1 MPSRISAPIGSRS
14 AAGGGGGSGR
24 RIPPRNAAETTNE
37 QASTAI
43 AIGAVS
49 SFTRNPAAPNAR
61 NSIALAVAA
70 SAPLARTSSARETMV
85 GRYALSAT
93 SKKVVSTA
101 ASDDTSSTWAS
112 VSQPPTAARGMDPSS
127 TALPRSAQI
136 ITGRRRR
143 RSTQAPA
150 TNPTRR
156 AAMRSAARSAAI
168 SMGPARRVSIATNG
182 SAMRVTN
189 EPKTETVAALHRSM
203 NARLRRSPGEG
214 SSACVGGTGIE
225 QRVEGHRRSL
235 HVSGPSAGG
244 ARARH
249 GVHSA
254 RLGVAR
260 TRAPPARRPPCGLI
274 PTISHK
280 GPRPRMFDTLSDRL
294 RKTLAGLTGRGRVTE
309 ADLDA
314 AMREVRL
321 ALLEADVNFKVVK
334 DFVARVR
341 ERALGAEI
349 LESLTAGQ
357 QVVKIVNE
365 ELTAL
370 LSAGD
375 RTFRVVGNPAVIALV
390 GLQGSG
396 KTTSAAKLAKH
407 IVKLG
412 RAPLLVAADP
422 YRPAAADQLETLG
435 KSLNIA
441 VYRAPVGTPTVDIAR
456 QGIEHAKRIGRDTV
470 IIDTAG
476 RLTIDDALMA
486 EIRAVADA
494 TRPVETLLV
503 VDAMTGQEAV
513 TVAQG
518 FAGAVPV
525 TGLVLTKIDGD
536 ARGGAALSIGAVTGI
551 PVKFLGT
558 GEKTDAL
565 EVFYPDRLAGRILGM
580 GDVLTLVERAQEA
593 FDEKQTAKLEEQVR
607 KGAFTL
613 EDMLSSMRQMQ
624 KMGPMGQLMGMIPGM
639 SGMAN
644 EAQAAVDRGDLR
656 RVEAIILSMT
666 PRERRD
672 PGILNASRRRRI
684 ANGSG
689 TSLPEVNRLVKQF
702 GEMQKL
708 MKQLSGTGGRRAAMG
723 QLLGRR

>member
-1 MPSRISAPIGSRS
+1 
-14 AAGGGGGSGR
+14 
-24 RIPPRNAAETTNE
+24 
-37 QASTAI
+37 
-43 AIGAVS
+43 
-49 SFTRNPAAPNAR
+49 
-61 NSIALAVAA
+61 
-70 SAPLARTSSARETMV
+70 
-85 GRYALSAT
+85 
-93 SKKVVSTA
+93 
-101 ASDDTSSTWAS
+101 
-112 VSQPPTAARGMDPSS
+112 
-127 TALPRSAQI
+127 
-136 ITGRRRR
+136 
-143 RSTQAPA
+143 
-150 TNPTRR
+150 
-156 AAMRSAARSAAI
+156 
-168 SMGPARRVSIATNG
+168 
-182 SAMRVTN
+182 
-189 EPKTETVAALHRSM
+189 
-203 NARLRRSPGEG
+203 
-214 SSACVGGTGIE
+214 
-225 QRVEGHRRSL
+225 
-235 HVSGPSAGG
+235 
-244 ARARH
+244 
-249 GVHSA
+249 
-254 RLGVAR
+254 
-260 TRAPPARRPPCGLI
+260 
-274 PTISHK
+274 
-280 GPRPRMFDTLSDRL
+280 MFDTLSDRL

-375 RTFRVVGNPAVIALV
+375 RTFRVHGNPAVIALV

-456 QGIEHAKRIGRDTV
+456 QGVEHAKRIGRDTV

-518 FAGAVPV
+518 FAAAVPV
-525 TGLVLTKIDGD
+525 TGMVLTKIDGD

-565 EVFYPDRLAGRILGM
+565 EVFHPDRLASRILGM

-613 EDMLSSMRQMQ
+613 EDMLASMRQMQ